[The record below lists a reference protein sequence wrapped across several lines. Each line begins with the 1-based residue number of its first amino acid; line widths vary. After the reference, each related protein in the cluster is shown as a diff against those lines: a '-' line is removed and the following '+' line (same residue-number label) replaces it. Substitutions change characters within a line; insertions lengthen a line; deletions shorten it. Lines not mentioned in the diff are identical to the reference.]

1 MIRRKAIESDL
12 LEIKSIV
19 DKAREL
25 MKSSGNVNQWVDG
38 YPSNEVL
45 LSDIRNG
52 NAYLLLRENK
62 AVAYFTMV
70 DGPDPTYNLIT
81 KGSWLNDNS
90 YGVLHRI
97 ASNGEVKGVFK
108 EILLYAS
115 EHYSNIR
122 IDTHHDNK
130 IMQRLL
136 EQNEFVYCGIIFLAD
151 GSPRLAYQRIKG

>member
-1 MIRRKAIESDL
+1 MIRKAVESDL
-12 LEIKSIV
+12 LDIKSIV

-25 MKSSGNVNQWVDG
+25 MKASGNVNQWVDG
-38 YPSNEVL
+38 YPSIDVL
-45 LSDIRNG
+45 LSDIRSG

-62 AVAYFTMV
+62 AVAYFAMI
-70 DGPDPTYNLIT
+70 DGPEPTYNLIT
-81 KGSWLNDNS
+81 KGSWLNDDS
-90 YGVLHRI
+90 YGVLHRV
-97 ASNGEVKGVFK
+97 ASNGEAKGVFK

-136 EQNEFVYCGIIFLAD
+136 EQNGFVYCGIIFLGD

>member
-1 MIRRKAIESDL
+1 MIRKAIDSDL
-12 LEIKSIV
+12 LEIKKIV
-19 DKAREL
+19 AKARDI

-38 YPSNEVL
+38 YPSSEVL
-45 LSDIRNG
+45 LSDIRSG

-62 AVAYFTMV
+62 AVAYFAMT
-70 DGPDPTYNLIT
+70 DGPDSTYNFIAE
-81 KGSWLNDNS
+81 GNWLNDDT

-97 ASNGEVKGVFK
+97 ASNGEAKGVFK

-136 EQNEFVYCGIIFLAD
+136 EQNGFVYCGVIFLAD

>member
-1 MIRRKAIESDL
+1 MIRKAIESDL

-136 EQNEFVYCGIIFLAD
+136 EKNGFVYCGIIFLAD
-151 GSPRLAYQRIKG
+151 GSLRLAYQRIKG

>member
-1 MIRRKAIESDL
+1 MIRKALKNDL

-19 DKAREL
+19 AKARDI

-38 YPSNEVL
+38 YPSIDVL
-45 LSDIRNG
+45 LADVRSG
-52 NAYLLLRENK
+52 NAYLLFREDK
-62 AVAYFTMV
+62 AIAYFAMI
-70 DGPDPTYNLIT
+70 DGPDPTYNFIAE
-81 KGSWLNDNS
+81 GNWLNNDS

-97 ASNGEVKGVFK
+97 ASNGEAKGVFK
-108 EILLYAS
+108 EILIYAS

-136 EQNEFVYCGIIFLAD
+136 EQNGFVYCGIIFLAD

>member
-1 MIRRKAIESDL
+1 MIRKAIERDL

-19 DKAREL
+19 AKAREL
-25 MKSSGNVNQWVDG
+25 MKASDNVNQWVDG
-38 YPSNEVL
+38 YPSIDVL
-45 LSDIRNG
+45 LSDIRSG

-62 AVAYFTMV
+62 AVAYFAMT
-70 DGPDPTYNLIT
+70 DDPDLTYNFIAE
-81 KGSWLNDNS
+81 GNWLNDDI

-97 ASNGEVKGVFK
+97 ASNGEAKGVFK

-136 EQNEFVYCGIIFLAD
+136 QENGFVHCGVIFLTD

>member
-1 MIRRKAIESDL
+1 MIRKAIESDL
-12 LEIKSIV
+12 LEIKGIV
-19 DKAREL
+19 AKAREL
-25 MKSSGNVNQWVDG
+25 MTALGNVNQWVDG

-136 EQNEFVYCGIIFLAD
+136 EQNEFVYCGVIFLAD

>member
-1 MIRRKAIESDL
+1 MIRNAIESDL

-19 DKAREL
+19 AKAREL
-25 MKSSGNVNQWVDG
+25 MKSSGNINQWVDG
-38 YPSNEVL
+38 YPSIDVL
-45 LSDIRNG
+45 LSDIRSG

-62 AVAYFTMV
+62 AVAYFAMI

-81 KGSWLNDNS
+81 KGSWLNDDS
-90 YGVLHRI
+90 YGVLHRV
-97 ASNGEVKGVFK
+97 ASSGEAKGVFK
-108 EILLYAS
+108 EILFYAS

-136 EQNEFVYCGIIFLAD
+136 EQNEFMYCGIIFLAD

>member
-1 MIRRKAIESDL
+1 MKA
-12 LEIKSIV
+12 
-19 DKAREL
+19 
-25 MKSSGNVNQWVDG
+25 SGNVNQWVDG
-38 YPSNEVL
+38 YPSIDVL
-45 LSDIRNG
+45 LSDIRSG

-62 AVAYFTMV
+62 AVAYFAMI
-70 DGPDPTYNLIT
+70 DGPEPTYNLIT
-81 KGSWLNDNS
+81 KGSWLNDDS
-90 YGVLHRI
+90 YGVLHRV
-97 ASNGEVKGVFK
+97 ASNGEAKGVFK

-136 EQNEFVYCGIIFLAD
+136 EQNGFVYCGIIFLGD

>member
-1 MIRRKAIESDL
+1 MIRKAIESDL

>member
-1 MIRRKAIESDL
+1 MIRKAIESDL
-12 LEIKSIV
+12 LEIKNIV

-38 YPSNEVL
+38 YPSIEVL
-45 LSDIRNG
+45 LSDIRSRK
-52 NAYLLLRENK
+52 AYLLLRENK
-62 AVAYFTMV
+62 AVAYFVMA
-70 DGPDPTYNLIT
+70 DGPDPTYNSIAE
-81 KGSWLNDNS
+81 GSWLNNDS
-90 YGVLHRI
+90 YGVLHR
-97 ASNGEVKGVFK
+97 KGVFK

-136 EQNEFVYCGIIFLAD
+136 EKNGFVYCGIIFLTD

>member
-1 MIRRKAIESDL
+1 MIRKAIERDL

-19 DKAREL
+19 AKAREL
-25 MKSSGNVNQWVDG
+25 MKASDNVNQWVDG
-38 YPSNEVL
+38 YPSIDVL
-45 LSDIRNG
+45 LSDIRSG

-62 AVAYFTMV
+62 AVAYFAMT
-70 DGPDPTYNLIT
+70 DDPDLTYNFIAE
-81 KGSWLNDNS
+81 GNWLNDDI

-97 ASNGEVKGVFK
+97 ASNGEAKGVFK

-136 EQNEFVYCGIIFLAD
+136 EQNGFVYCGIIFLAD

>member
-1 MIRRKAIESDL
+1 MIRKAIESDL

-19 DKAREL
+19 AKAREL

-38 YPSNEVL
+38 YPSSEVL
-45 LSDIRNG
+45 LSDIRSG

-62 AVAYFTMV
+62 AVAYFAMI

-81 KGSWLNDNS
+81 KGSWLNDDS

-97 ASNGEVKGVFK
+97 ASNGEAKGVFK
-108 EILLYAS
+108 EILFHAS
-115 EHYSNIR
+115 EYYSNIR
-122 IDTHHDNK
+122 IDKHHDNK

-136 EQNEFVYCGIIFLAD
+136 EQNEFMYCGIIFLAD

>member
-1 MIRRKAIESDL
+1 MIRKAIESDL

-97 ASNGEVKGVFK
+97 ASNGEAKGVFK

>member
-1 MIRRKAIESDL
+1 MIRKAIESDL

-19 DKAREL
+19 AKAREL
-25 MKSSGNVNQWVDG
+25 MKASANVNQWVDG
-38 YPSNEVL
+38 YPSIDVL
-45 LSDIRNG
+45 LSDIRSG

-62 AVAYFTMV
+62 AVAYFAMI
-70 DGPDPTYNLIT
+70 DGSDPTYNSIAE
-81 KGSWLNDNS
+81 GSWLNNDS

-97 ASNGEVKGVFK
+97 ASNGEAKGVFK

-115 EHYSNIR
+115 EHYLNIR

-136 EQNEFVYCGIIFLAD
+136 EQNGFVYCGIIFLAD

>member
-1 MIRRKAIESDL
+1 MIRKAIESDL
-12 LEIKSIV
+12 LEIKNIV

-25 MKSSGNVNQWVDG
+25 MKSSGNINQWVDS
-38 YPSNEVL
+38 YPSIDVL
-45 LSDIRNG
+45 LSDIRSG

-62 AVAYFTMV
+62 AVAYFAMI

-81 KGSWLNDNS
+81 KGSWLNDDS

-97 ASNGEVKGVFK
+97 ASNGEAKGVFK

-136 EQNEFVYCGIIFLAD
+136 EQNGFVYCGVIFLAD

>member
-1 MIRRKAIESDL
+1 MIRKAIESDL

-19 DKAREL
+19 AKAREL
-25 MKSSGNVNQWVDG
+25 MKASGNVNQWVDG
-38 YPSNEVL
+38 YPSIDVL
-45 LSDIRNG
+45 LSDIRSG

-62 AVAYFTMV
+62 AVAYFAMV
-70 DGPDPTYNLIT
+70 DGSDPTYNFIAE
-81 KGSWLNDNS
+81 GNWLNDDT

-97 ASNGEVKGVFK
+97 ASNGEAKGVFK

-136 EQNEFVYCGIIFLAD
+136 EQNEFVYCGVIFLAD

>member
-1 MIRRKAIESDL
+1 MIRKAIESDL

-136 EQNEFVYCGIIFLAD
+136 EQNGFVYCGVIFLGD

>member
-1 MIRRKAIESDL
+1 MIRKAIESDL

-81 KGSWLNDNS
+81 KGSWLNDDS
-90 YGVLHRI
+90 YGVLHRV
-97 ASNGEVKGVFK
+97 ASSSEAKGVFK
-108 EILLYAS
+108 EILFHAS
-115 EHYSNIR
+115 EYYSNIR

-136 EQNEFVYCGIIFLAD
+136 EKNGFVYCGIIFLAD

>member
-1 MIRRKAIESDL
+1 MIRNAIESDL

-19 DKAREL
+19 AKAREL

-38 YPSNEVL
+38 YPSSEVF
-45 LSDIRNG
+45 LSDICSG

-62 AVAYFTMV
+62 VVAYFAMT
-70 DGPDPTYNLIT
+70 DGPEPTYNLIT
-81 KGSWLNDNS
+81 KGSWLNDDN

-97 ASNGEVKGVFK
+97 ASNGEAKGVFK

-136 EQNEFVYCGIIFLAD
+136 EQNGFVYCGVIFLAD
-151 GSPRLAYQRIKG
+151 GSPRLAYQRIKD

>member
-1 MIRRKAIESDL
+1 MIRKAIESDL

-19 DKAREL
+19 AKAREL
-25 MKSSGNVNQWVDG
+25 MKASANVNQWVDG
-38 YPSNEVL
+38 YPSIDVL
-45 LSDIRNG
+45 LSDIRSG

-62 AVAYFTMV
+62 AIAYFAMT
-70 DGPDPTYNLIT
+70 DGPDLTYNFIAE
-81 KGSWLNDNS
+81 GNWLNDDT

-97 ASNGEVKGVFK
+97 ASNGEAKGVFK

-115 EHYSNIR
+115 EHYLNIR

-136 EQNEFVYCGIIFLAD
+136 EQNGFLYCGIIFLAD

>member
-1 MIRRKAIESDL
+1 MIRKAVESDL

-38 YPSNEVL
+38 YPSSEVL
-45 LSDIRNG
+45 LSDIRSG

-62 AVAYFTMV
+62 AVAYFAMI

-81 KGSWLNDNS
+81 KGSWLNDDS
-90 YGVLHRI
+90 YGVLHRV
-97 ASNGEVKGVFK
+97 ASSGEAKGVFK

-136 EQNEFVYCGIIFLAD
+136 EQNGFVYCGVIFLGD

>member
-1 MIRRKAIESDL
+1 MIRKAIESDL

-136 EQNEFVYCGIIFLAD
+136 EQNGFVYCGVIFLAD
-151 GSPRLAYQRIKG
+151 GSPRLAYQRIKD

>member
-1 MIRRKAIESDL
+1 MIRKAIESDL

-115 EHYSNIR
+115 EHYRNVHLCS
-122 IDTHHDNK
+122 
-130 IMQRLL
+130 
-136 EQNEFVYCGIIFLAD
+136 F
-151 GSPRLAYQRIKG
+151 

>member
-1 MIRRKAIESDL
+1 MIRKAIESDL
-12 LEIKSIV
+12 LEIKNIV

-25 MKSSGNVNQWVDG
+25 MKSSGNINQWVDG
-38 YPSNEVL
+38 YPSIDVL
-45 LSDIRNG
+45 FSDIRSG

-62 AVAYFTMV
+62 AVAYFAMI

-81 KGSWLNDNS
+81 KGSWLNDDS

-97 ASNGEVKGVFK
+97 ASNGEAKGVFK

-136 EQNEFVYCGIIFLAD
+136 EQNGFVYCGVIFLAD

>member
-1 MIRRKAIESDL
+1 MIRKAIESDL

-81 KGSWLNDNS
+81 KGSWLNDDN

-97 ASNGEVKGVFK
+97 ASNGEAKGVFK

-136 EQNEFVYCGIIFLAD
+136 EQNGFVYCGVIFLAD
-151 GSPRLAYQRIKG
+151 GSPRLAYQRIKD

>member
-1 MIRRKAIESDL
+1 MIRKAVESDL
-12 LEIKSIV
+12 LDIKSIV

-38 YPSNEVL
+38 YPSSEVL
-45 LSDIRNG
+45 LSDIRSG

-62 AVAYFTMV
+62 AVAYFAMT
-70 DGPDPTYNLIT
+70 DGPDSTYNFIAE
-81 KGSWLNDNS
+81 GNWLNDDT

-97 ASNGEVKGVFK
+97 ASNGEAKGVFK
-108 EILLYAS
+108 EIRLYAS

-136 EQNEFVYCGIIFLAD
+136 EQNGFVYCGVIFLAD

>member
-1 MIRRKAIESDL
+1 MIRKAIESDL
-12 LEIKSIV
+12 LEIKNIV

>member
-1 MIRRKAIESDL
+1 MIRKAIDSDL
-12 LEIKSIV
+12 LEIKKIV
-19 DKAREL
+19 AKARDI

-38 YPSNEVL
+38 YPTREVL
-45 LSDIRNG
+45 LADVRSG
-52 NAYLLLRENK
+52 NAYLLFREDK
-62 AVAYFTMV
+62 AIAYFAMI
-70 DGPDPTYNLIT
+70 DGPDPTYNFIAE
-81 KGSWLNDNS
+81 GNWLNNDS

-97 ASNGEVKGVFK
+97 ASNGEAKGVFK
-108 EILLYAS
+108 EILIYAS

-136 EQNEFVYCGIIFLAD
+136 EKNGFVYCGIIFLTN

>member
-1 MIRRKAIESDL
+1 MIRKAIESDL
-12 LEIKSIV
+12 LEIKNIV

-25 MKSSGNVNQWVDG
+25 MKSSGNINQWVDG
-38 YPSNEVL
+38 YPSSEVL
-45 LSDIRNG
+45 LSDIRSG
-52 NAYLLLRENK
+52 HAYLLLRENK
-62 AVAYFTMV
+62 AVAYFAMI

-81 KGSWLNDNS
+81 KGSWLNDDS
-90 YGVLHRI
+90 YGVLHRV
-97 ASNGEVKGVFK
+97 ASSGEAKGVFK

-136 EQNEFVYCGIIFLAD
+136 EKNEFVYCGIIFLTN

>member
-1 MIRRKAIESDL
+1 MIRKAIERDL

-19 DKAREL
+19 AKAREL
-25 MKSSGNVNQWVDG
+25 MKASGNVNQWVDG
-38 YPSNEVL
+38 YPSSEVL

-52 NAYLLLRENK
+52 KAYLLLRENK
-62 AVAYFTMV
+62 AIAYFAMT
-70 DGPDPTYNLIT
+70 DGPELTYNFIAE
-81 KGSWLNDNS
+81 GNWLNDDI

-97 ASNGEVKGVFK
+97 ASNGEAKGVFK

-136 EQNEFVYCGIIFLAD
+136 EQNGFVYCGVIFLGD

>member
-1 MIRRKAIESDL
+1 MIRNAIESDL

-19 DKAREL
+19 AKAREL
-25 MKSSGNVNQWVDG
+25 MKASGNVNQWVDG
-38 YPSNEVL
+38 YPSIEVL
-45 LSDIRNG
+45 LSDIRSG

-62 AVAYFTMV
+62 AVAYFAMV
-70 DGPDPTYNLIT
+70 DGSDPTYNFIAE
-81 KGSWLNDNS
+81 GNWLNDDT

-97 ASNGEVKGVFK
+97 ASNGEAKGVFK

-136 EQNEFVYCGIIFLAD
+136 EQNEFVYCGVIF
-151 GSPRLAYQRIKG
+151 

>member
-1 MIRRKAIESDL
+1 MIRNAIESDL

-19 DKAREL
+19 AKAREL

-38 YPSNEVL
+38 YPSSEVF
-45 LSDIRNG
+45 LSDICSG

-62 AVAYFTMV
+62 VVAYFAMT
-70 DGPDPTYNLIT
+70 DGPEPTYNLIT
-81 KGSWLNDNS
+81 KGSWLNDDN

-97 ASNGEVKGVFK
+97 ASNGEAKGVFK

-136 EQNEFVYCGIIFLAD
+136 EQNEFMYCGIIFLAD

>member
-1 MIRRKAIESDL
+1 MIRKAIERDL

-19 DKAREL
+19 AKAREL
-25 MKSSGNVNQWVDG
+25 MKASGNVNQWVDG
-38 YPSNEVL
+38 YPSIDVL
-45 LSDIRNG
+45 LSDIRSG

-62 AVAYFTMV
+62 AVAYFAMV
-70 DGPDPTYNLIT
+70 DGSDPTYNFIAE
-81 KGSWLNDNS
+81 GNWLNDDT

-97 ASNGEVKGVFK
+97 ASNGEAKGVFK

-136 EQNEFVYCGIIFLAD
+136 EQNEFVYCGVIFLAD
-151 GSPRLAYQRIKG
+151 GSTRLAYQRIKG

>member
-1 MIRRKAIESDL
+1 MIRKAIESDL
-12 LEIKSIV
+12 LEIKNIV

-25 MKSSGNVNQWVDG
+25 MKSSGNINQWVDG
-38 YPSNEVL
+38 YPSIDVL
-45 LSDIRNG
+45 LSDIRSG

-62 AVAYFTMV
+62 AVAYFAMI
-70 DGPDPTYNLIT
+70 DGSDPTYNLIT
-81 KGSWLNDNS
+81 KGSWLNDDS

-97 ASNGEVKGVFK
+97 ASNGEAKGVFK

-136 EQNEFVYCGIIFLAD
+136 EQNGFVYCGVIFLAD

>member
-1 MIRRKAIESDL
+1 MIRKALKNDL

-19 DKAREL
+19 AKARDI

-38 YPSNEVL
+38 YPSIDVL
-45 LSDIRNG
+45 LADVRSG
-52 NAYLLLRENK
+52 NAYLLFREDK
-62 AVAYFTMV
+62 AIAYFAMI
-70 DGPDPTYNLIT
+70 DGPDPTYNFIAE
-81 KGSWLNDNS
+81 GNWLNNDS

-97 ASNGEVKGVFK
+97 ASNGEAKGVFK
-108 EILLYAS
+108 EILIYAS

-136 EQNEFVYCGIIFLAD
+136 EKNGFVYCGIIFLAD
-151 GSPRLAYQRIKG
+151 GSLRLAYQRIKG